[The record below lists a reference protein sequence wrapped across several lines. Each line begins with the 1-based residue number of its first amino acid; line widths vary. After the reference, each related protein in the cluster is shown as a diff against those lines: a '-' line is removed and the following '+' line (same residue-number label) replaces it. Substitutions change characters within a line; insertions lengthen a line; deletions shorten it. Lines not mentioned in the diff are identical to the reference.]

1 VPGFCMG
8 AWAPLIPFVKQ
19 RLEIDDWALG
29 MLLLCLG
36 AGSIFTMPFSSALAH
51 RFGCR
56 LVIGISCVFTCA
68 ALICL
73 SIAPDVPTVVASL
86 LVFGAAVGSADCVA
100 NIQAVIVERH
110 SGKAMMSGFH
120 GCFSAGGLAGAT
132 GVAIVLSVGS
142 GPLLAISTVV
152 AIAIIATA
160 FSLRGAL
167 SYAGEAGPAF
177 AVPRFAILLIGIL
190 ALIAALA
197 EGAVLDW
204 SAVFLSSL
212 KGLDVT
218 KAGIGYAVFA
228 MVMTGGRL
236 FGDIFVRRLGS
247 TAVVMVGGVLS
258 SFGFV
263 VAVLSSSWHVAI
275 VGFAFIGAGVS
286 NLFPVLVSLSGRQ
299 KIVPENIAIPA
310 VLTLGY
316 IGILAGPALV
326 GFLTHFMSLPGTF
339 LLLAGA
345 LLGVAAAARAI

>member
-1 VPGFCMG
+1 MG
-8 AWAPLIPFVKQ
+8 AWAPLIPFIKE
-19 RLEIDDWALG
+19 RLQIDDWALG

-56 LVIGISCVFTCA
+56 LVIGLSSIFTC
-68 ALICL
+68 LSLYCL
-73 SIAPDVPTVVASL
+73 SIAHDVPTAVVSL

-100 NIQAVIVERH
+100 NIQAVIVERD
-110 SGKAMMSGFH
+110 SDRPMMSGFH

-132 GVAIVLSVGS
+132 GVAIVLSAGCSPVF
-142 GPLLAISTVV
+142 AIATVV
-152 AIAIIATA
+152 AIALLATVCA
-160 FSLRGAL
+160 IPGAL
-167 SYAGEAGPAF
+167 SYAGAAGPAF
-177 AVPRFAILLIGIL
+177 AMPRFAILLIGIL

-212 KGLDVT
+212 KGLEVT

-228 MVMTGGRL
+228 LIMTTGRL
-236 FGDIFVRRLGS
+236 FGDRFVIHLGP
-247 TAVVMVGGVLS
+247 TTVVLIGGVLS
-258 SFGFV
+258 SFGFI
-263 VAVLSSSWHVAI
+263 VAVLSSSWQIAV

-316 IGILAGPALV
+316 IGILAGPALI
-326 GFLTHFMSLPGTF
+326 GLLTHFMSLSGTF

-345 LLGVAAAARAI
+345 LLAVGAAARAI